1 MPRGNVASPCHVS
14 LQAIDAVQTRF
25 CDRVLASIDHA
36 DQLGKVADFLLE
48 RSACWAPT
56 GGTAVALWLSSD

>member
-1 MPRGNVASPCHVS
+1 

-25 CDRVLASIDHA
+25 CDRVLASVDHA

-48 RSACWAPT
+48 RSASAPT
-56 GGTAVALWLSSD
+56 GGTAVALWLGSD

>member
-48 RSACWAPT
+48 RSARAPT
-56 GGTAVALWLSSD
+56 GGTAVALWLISD